1 MSFALNLIKSVIGFD
16 FAVGICLNLS
26 MPIKK
31 LADKKHKISERQ
43 VIMEE
48 IKRLLLEEKAALL
61 GDIREKT
68 GKNKINSDIGDAI
81 DSSVEEQER
90 ELDLL
95 LQDREQARLKGI
107 ENALQ
112 RMESDDFGYCE
123 ECGEDISKKRLLAV
137 PLTRMCIN
145 CQSTEERSRLAQNA
159 FSRADYSSQ
168 VLSDE

>member
-1 MSFALNLIKSVIGFD
+1 
-16 FAVGICLNLS
+16 
-26 MPIKK
+26 
-31 LADKKHKISERQ
+31 
-43 VIMEE
+43 MEE
-48 IKRLLLEEKAALL
+48 IKHLLLEEKAALL
-61 GDIREKT
+61 LDIQEKT
-68 GKNKINSDIGDAI
+68 NKEYKINSEIGDAI

-95 LQDREQARLKGI
+95 LKDREQARLKGI

-123 ECGEDISKKRLLAV
+123 ECGENISKKRLLVV

-145 CQSTEERSRLAQNA
+145 CQSTEERNRLTQNA

>member
-1 MSFALNLIKSVIGFD
+1 
-16 FAVGICLNLS
+16 
-26 MPIKK
+26 
-31 LADKKHKISERQ
+31 
-43 VIMEE
+43 MEE

-61 GDIREKT
+61 AEIRGKT
-68 GKNKINSDIGDAI
+68 GNNKKINSDIGDAI

-95 LQDREQARLKGI
+95 LQDREQSRLKGI

-112 RMESDDFGYCE
+112 RVDSDDFGYCE
-123 ECGEDISKKRLLAV
+123 ECGEDISIKRLLAV

-145 CQSTEERSRLAQNA
+145 CQSNEERSRLAQNA
-159 FSRADYSSQ
+159 FSRTDNFSQ